1 MKKKL
6 IVYIISLKHSKRV
19 NKLKKQLKKIKIKY
33 VIVDGVNGND
43 YFKFGKL
50 NEISDKKKIIYNLGR
65 NMSPSEIGAAAS
77 HLKIYEYIVKHRVSQ
92 AIIME
97 DDAFPSV
104 KLKEWITEKIDVK
117 NNEIL
122 SFYAYPSG
130 HINKTYYRDSIKD
143 VKIHKSKT
151 HLFNSAFYQINYYT
165 CKKILNITKKKVIAL
180 PDWPFNRFEN
190 KIYHSVTIPFLG
202 LIDDE
207 GHSNLRK
214 SRNIIFKKN
223 KLSNVK
229 NLIPKKIIPFFSFF
243 YYFFFYRISFQQR
256 KKKLLFLLRSL
267 FYKKILYIN

>member
-1 MKKKL
+1 
-6 IVYIISLKHSKRV
+6 
-19 NKLKKQLKKIKIKY
+19 
-33 VIVDGVNGND
+33 
-43 YFKFGKL
+43 
-50 NEISDKKKIIYNLGR
+50 
-65 NMSPSEIGAAAS
+65 MSPSEIGAAAS
-77 HLKIYEYIVKHRVSQ
+77 HLKIYEYIVKNRISQ

-97 DDAFPSV
+97 DDAFPSA
-104 KLKEWITEKIDVK
+104 KLKEWITKKIDVK

-130 HINKTYYRDSIKD
+130 HISKTYYRDSIKH

-151 HLFNSAFYQINYYT
+151 HLFNSAFYQINYFT

-180 PDWPFNRFEN
+180 PDWPFNSFEN

-207 GHSNLRK
+207 GHSNLQK
-214 SRNIIFKKN
+214 SRNIIFKEN
-223 KLSNVK
+223 KISKIK
-229 NLIPKKIIPFFSFF
+229 NLIPKKIIPFFRFSIIFF
-243 YYFFFYRISFQQR
+243 HRISFQQR